1 MGAVHT
7 EEAVAEASLGE
18 IEEAEDMKEE
28 VVVALSQET
37 EADTEEEI
45 EAIEVVVK
53 EDVEAIEEVSE
64 EEVTI
69 WAEGATEVE
78 PDEKI
83 LDESW
88 KATSPC

>member
-1 MGAVHT
+1 MKWRTDSLAKKGEVGAVHT

-45 EAIEVVVK
+45 EAIEVVVI
-53 EDVEAIEEVSE
+53 EDEVAIEEASE

-69 WAEGATEVE
+69 
-78 PDEKI
+78 
-83 LDESW
+83 
-88 KATSPC
+88 